1 MPYFNGGYNIH
12 TNVIDLGAAVTVSE
26 IDGLETVTTAD
37 GQLSL
42 SGSNVVDIG
51 NIVSVS
57 LNTQRLTSLVANI
70 ASATID
76 ALSAT
81 TLNATTLTATA
92 ANLTNATIDALTST
106 TATIRDLFA
115 TNFETVTLTLK
126 ELYADLV
133 QVDGTLTVNQNATF
147 FADTF
152 MNRDATVA
160 RDLLVGGSFTAGNVI
175 TFEAFIKPNSA
186 GEYVWRHAPLKP
198 PVVHLGAIEA
208 RGGGRPLIACLEY
221 SEKDYA
227 TFRFYQ
233 LSIIGPEAI
242 GDTNKVCFLAIGG

>member
-1 MPYFNGGYNIH
+1 MPYFNNGSYNIH
-12 TNVIDLGAAVTVSE
+12 TNVTDLGASVTVSE

-51 NIVSVS
+51 NIVAVS

-76 ALSAT
+76 ALSST
-81 TLNATTLTATA
+81 TLNATA
-92 ANLTNATIDALTST
+92 ANLTNATVDALTST

-115 TNFETVTLTLK
+115 TNFQTVTLTLK

-133 QVDGTLTVNQNATF
+133 QIDGTLTVFKDAIF
-147 FADTF
+147 MADTF
-152 MNRDATVA
+152 MNRDASVT
-160 RDLLVGGSFTAGNVI
+160 RDLVVGGSFTAGNIIKFVGD
-175 TFEAFIKPNSA
+175 IKPNSEGA
-186 GEYVWRHAPLKP
+186 FTWRHAPLKP
-198 PVVHLGAIEA
+198 PVIHFASIEMLG
-208 RGGGRPLIACLEY
+208 GSPLIACLAYDQPDE
-221 SEKDYA
+221 A
-227 TFRFYQ
+227 TWRFYS
-233 LSIIGPEAI
+233 LGFLGPQVI